1 MPADSTVVT
10 GPELMEAVRRLI
22 AEVLIVPLERVL
34 PDSALASDLGAESI
48 DYLDLV
54 FRLEEVLGRPIPIS
68 RWQQYL
74 NGRFGSGSLAQAIT
88 TRVVVEFACACC
100 SFAPA

>member
-22 AEVLIVPLERVL
+22 AEVLIVPLERVG
-34 PDSALASDLGAESI
+34 PDSVLAGELGAESI

-54 FRLEEVLGRPIPIS
+54 FRLEDVLGRPIPIS
-68 RWQQYL
+68 QWQQYL
-74 NGRFGSGSLAQAIT
+74 NGRLDRKS
-88 TRVVVEFACACC
+88 VV
-100 SFAPA
+100 

>member
-22 AEVLIVPLERVL
+22 AEVLIVPLERVG
-34 PDSALASDLGAESI
+34 PDSVLAGELGAESI

-54 FRLEEVLGRPIPIS
+54 FRLEAVLGRPIPIS
-68 RWQQYL
+68 QWQQYL

-88 TRVVVEFACACC
+88 TRVVVEFVRDC
-100 SFAPA
+100 SADSAG